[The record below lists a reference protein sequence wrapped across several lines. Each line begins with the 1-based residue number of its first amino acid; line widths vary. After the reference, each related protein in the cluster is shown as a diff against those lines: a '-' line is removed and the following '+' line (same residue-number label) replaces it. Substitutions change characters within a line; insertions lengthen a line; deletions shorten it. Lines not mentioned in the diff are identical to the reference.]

1 MTTSSLAPA
10 CTMIRYRL
18 LLSLC
23 LASSSAALSA
33 CTVVVDSDRVQCKT
47 DRDCTS
53 RGPAY
58 AGSVCTQSVCQPDP
72 TWSCLDGAN
81 DDEVAV
87 GTVHVAMTMKDLL
100 NANPVAGVRLTLCA
114 KLDGNCDFPLNQFQ
128 SNDAGQLDVEL
139 PVGFDGYFQTEG
151 GGVYPTMFF
160 PPNTRK
166 QRAPSELPMVPATFF
181 PTMVTQISGQAVAA
195 DRSVVM
201 TTALDCRGRPVAGM
215 TLTSQ
220 QVDDRTTSY
229 VLQDALPSRYAS
241 TTDASGAGG
250 FVNIKAGAVVVTS
263 TIAATG
269 RVAGTVAVQAR
280 PGHLSMA
287 LVVPTGG

>member
-1 MTTSSLAPA
+1 
-10 CTMIRYRL
+10 MIRYRL

-23 LASSSAALSA
+23 LASSGAALSA
-33 CTVVVDSDRVQCKT
+33 CTVVVDSDREQCKT

-58 AGSVCTQSVCQPDP
+58 AGSICSHSMCQPDP
-72 TWSCLDGAN
+72 TWACLDRSEV
-81 DDEVAV
+81 DEVPI
-87 GTVHVAMTMKDLL
+87 GTVQVAMSMTDLL
-100 NANPVAGVRLTLCA
+100 STNPVTGVRLTLCA
-114 KLDGNCDFPLNQFQ
+114 KLDANCDFPLNQFQ
-128 SNDAGQLDVEL
+128 SNEAGQLVVEL

-166 QRAPSELPMVPATFF
+166 QRAPSELPMVPANFF
-181 PTMVTQISGQAVAA
+181 RTMVTQISGQNVAA

-201 TTALDCRGRPVAGM
+201 TTALDCRGKPVAGM
-215 TLTSQ
+215 MLTSP
-220 QVDDRTTSY
+220 QVDELTTSY
-229 VLQDALPSRYAS
+229 VLQDSLPSSIAL
-241 TTDASGAGG
+241 TTDGTGAGG
-250 FVNIKAGAVVVTS
+250 FVNIKAGTVVVTS
-263 TIAATG
+263 TIAATN

-280 PGHLSMA
+280 PGYLSMA

>member
-1 MTTSSLAPA
+1 
-10 CTMIRYRL
+10 MIRYRL

-23 LASSSAALSA
+23 LASSSVAFSA
-33 CTVVVDSDRVQCKT
+33 CSVVIDSDRVQCKA

-58 AGSVCTQSVCQPDP
+58 AGSVCTNSVCQPDP
-72 TWSCLDGAN
+72 TWACLDGSN
-81 DDEVAV
+81 DDEVPT

-100 NANPVAGVRLTLCA
+100 NANPVTGVRLTLCA

-128 SNDAGQLDVEL
+128 SNDQGQLDVEL

-151 GGVYPTMFF
+151 GGMYPTMFF

-166 QRAPSELPMVPATFF
+166 QRAPSELPMVPLTFF

-195 DRSVVM
+195 DRTVVM
-201 TTALDCRGRPVAGM
+201 TTALDCRGKTAAGM

-220 QVDDRTTSY
+220 QVDERTTSY
-229 VLQDALPSRYAS
+229 VIQDALPSRIAT
-241 TTDASGAGG
+241 TTDSSGAGG
-250 FVNIKAGAVVVTS
+250 FVNIKAGTVVVTS